1 MISTLLLF
9 WSKLYKLSHFRNVA
23 VEEHFSKIARKTTD
37 NPRIKSGFN
46 CRRLENCEN
55 NHFLAMYT

>member
-23 VEEHFSKIARKTTD
+23 VKNIVKSPEKRPTIQELKAALIA
-37 NPRIKSGFN
+37 GV
-46 CRRLENCEN
+46 
-55 NHFLAMYT
+55 